1 MYCSNGI
8 LSLCG
13 FLEAPGARS
22 DDIPLSSAPLNLFR
36 MHPSIPEYDS
46 VLHRSFETGEA
57 CLSEDYGV
65 VTYDLNLRSRA
76 PESRIKDPAV
86 IHDVSIHL
94 NELHRRVKDRFS
106 LMHVNVCSSG
116 SSDDIEN
123 YKNAYEKL
131 LSFPNSVLQELGLHS
146 CDKSTF
152 SLANLETETRLLMEK
167 RLKHQEPMRKYAV
180 LEDTSQQLPSFSK
193 LVKDPAYTWPFELDT
208 FQKQAILCLERNQS
222 VFVAA
227 HTSAGKT
234 VVAEYAC
241 AMCRR
246 RGSRVI
252 YTSPIKA
259 LSNQKFHDFRRTFGE
274 NVGLLTGDIKVAT
287 ESTFLVMTTEILYNM
302 LCNAA
307 DAIRDLEVVIMDEVH
322 YLNDAERGHVWE
334 QIMIM
339 LPKHVLLVMLSAT
352 VPNTME
358 FADWLG
364 RIRGSEIH
372 VVATNRR
379 PVPLEHYL
387 FTGLDGQSPEKQ
399 LHLVVDKH
407 SQFNLP
413 GYKQAIVAFNA
424 PKLKKANSEKSGGD
438 TSRAEELAARRGGA
452 VVPGG
457 GGRGGKGGA
466 GASKQHYTGGK
477 ANTPGR
483 WNYTPSPG
491 GLAVHEKRIK
501 NMWLGVVR
509 LLQERELMPAIAFG
523 FSRNSL
529 ETLAENLSSV
539 DLLSKAPSMLLLV
552 TSDEKNE
559 VQQFLRYSIKN
570 RLKGPDKRLPSV
582 LFISDLACRGLA
594 VHHAGMLPLLKETV
608 EMLFQRG
615 LIRLLF
621 ATETFAMGV
630 NMPARCVL
638 FSTLEKYDGRRRRP
652 LNPGEY
658 TQMAGR
664 AGRRGLDA
672 SGTVIIMV
680 EGVGASVASPKL
692 GVPAEATLTSM
703 ILGTPT
709 QLASQFKITYSM
721 ILHLHRTNWLSPQ
734 DIMRRSF
741 MEAPALRR
749 EIERRQWLSRLRA
762 RLTSTTTL
770 IPCAG
775 SSHAT
780 TSSWMSKAAPFAVTS
795 VATGEPVLQVKCPL
809 GQIQCAESMA
819 TYYQKGNLRN
829 RETLPNWLVPAVV
842 VDINKAL
849 VQGQTETQWNLI
861 TWQPPD
867 RVVDASAP
875 RPYQLVS
882 DTFSAKG
889 VGNAAFDVEEV
900 EELEEEEVLCDG
912 EDCWMSPT
920 PFPPQLMPVFIP
932 FWNLITWQPP
942 DRVVDAS
949 APRPYQLVSDT
960 FSAKGV
966 GNAAFDVEEVEEL
979 EEEEVLCDGEDCWM
993 SPTPFPPQL
1002 MPVFIPFSFDDSLG
1016 RLTLLTNQSL
1026 RNLVRVCDQVL
1037 HSKTSRPSTNSS
1049 GTLSD
1054 QLTRAIRRHRQEMAA
1069 AEAGLRLLVGANTSA
1084 ADSALSQLILEVNQ
1098 ELLDLVQPLT
1108 SPHTTPSVVFGL
1120 LPDCPP
1126 ALPLGRA
1133 IKIKLNPDET
1143 TSVFDELWMLGEEL
1157 TTPLLGTSVTQRLAP
1172 VTCPDLVSHFALF
1185 HRTCRRRWAVRRLE
1199 ASLSDDKLHLNAEYI
1214 GRLRVLEELGFIDSA
1229 TERGCLSLKGLVA
1242 CELQQMEV
1250 LLTQLLLDG
1259 SFTQLP
1265 PADIAALLSCF
1276 VFEIRATDTAREEH
1290 TTQQSASSKPQ
1301 SHLVVLDTASS
1312 DTVPT
1317 PSADG
1322 EAAAFESAVVARK
1335 IASVPEHLK
1344 EAVAKMFSF
1353 ASNLEQLQ
1361 RKHGLSD
1368 PTADTRLNCTLVQV
1382 THAWATGHPFS
1393 TLVTLTEMQEGNLV
1407 RGLLRLDE
1415 LLRHICNACH
1425 RLGDQ
1430 ALGLRMN
1437 EARNAIHR
1445 DLVCAPSLYISEEFV
1460 YSTADKSEPT

>member
-1 MYCSNGI
+1 MTFPFRLRRRICFECI
-8 LSLCG
+8 HLSPNMTASFTGALKLVKHVYLRIAVSSPMTSTSAQVHPNRGSRCVVFFIQ
-13 FLEAPGARS
+13 FLS
-22 DDIPLSSAPLNLFR
+22 Q
-36 MHPSIPEYDS
+36 
-46 VLHRSFETGEA
+46 
-57 CLSEDYGV
+57 
-65 VTYDLNLRSRA
+65 
-76 PESRIKDPAV
+76 DPAV
-86 IHDVSIHL
+86 IHDVSMHL
-94 NELHRRVKDRFS
+94 NELRRRVKDRFS
-106 LMHVNVCSSG
+106 LMHMNVCSSG

-123 YKNAYEKL
+123 HKNSYEKL
-131 LSFPNSVLQELGLHS
+131 LSLPNSVLQELGLHS
-146 CDKSTF
+146 IDKSTF

-274 NVGLLTGDIKVAT
+274 DVGLLTGDIKVAT

-387 FTGLDGQSPEKQ
+387 FTGLDGQTPEKQ

-413 GYKQAIVAFNA
+413 GYKQAVVAFNA
-424 PKLKKANSEKSGGD
+424 PKLKKANNEKSGGD
-438 TSRAEELAARRGGA
+438 TSRADELAARRDGA

-466 GASKQHYTGGK
+466 GGSKQHYTGGK
-477 ANTPGR
+477 ASTPGR

-491 GLAVHEKRIK
+491 GLGVHEKRIK

-539 DLLSKAPSMLLLV
+539 DLLSK
-552 TSDEKNE
+552 DEKNE

-582 LFISDLACRGLA
+582 LFITDLACRGLA

-709 QLASQFKITYSM
+709 QLVSQFKITYSM

-780 TSSWMSKAAPFAVTS
+780 TSSWMSKAAPVASAS
-795 VATGEPVLQVKCPL
+795 VPTGEPVLQVKCPL

-819 TYYQKGNLRN
+819 TYYQACCKFRQLNSTASVLLARQAMSDLQRVFCPGRLVFVQVPATSQKGNLRN
-829 RETLPNWLVPAVV
+829 RETLPNWLVPALV

-861 TWQPPD
+861 TWQLPD
-867 RVVDASAP
+867 RVADASAP

-882 DTFSAKG
+882 DTFSTKG
-889 VGNAAFDVEEV
+889 VGNSAFDIEEV
-900 EELEEEEVLCDG
+900 
-912 EDCWMSPT
+912 
-920 PFPPQLMPVFIP
+920 
-932 FWNLITWQPP
+932 
-942 DRVVDAS
+942 
-949 APRPYQLVSDT
+949 
-960 FSAKGV
+960 K
-966 GNAAFDVEEVEEL
+966 EL

-1037 HSKTSRPSTNSS
+1037 HSKTSRPCTNSS

-1098 ELLDLVQPLT
+1098 ELLDLVQPLA
-1108 SPHTTPSVVFGL
+1108 SPDTTPSVVFGL

-1126 ALPLGRA
+1126 ALHLGRA
-1133 IKIKLNPDET
+1133 IKIKLSPDET

-1199 ASLSDDKLHLNAEYI
+1199 ASLSDDKLHLNTEYI

-1276 VFEIRATDTAREEH
+1276 VFEIRASDTAREEH
-1290 TTQQSASSKPQ
+1290 TAQQSASSKPQ

-1312 DTVPT
+1312 DTAPT
-1317 PSADG
+1317 PSAG
-1322 EAAAFESAVVARK
+1322 PEPAVFESAVVARK

-1368 PTADTRLNCTLVQV
+1368 PTTDTRLNCTLVQV

-1430 ALGLRMN
+1430 ALCLRMN

-1460 YSTADKSEPT
+1460 YSTTDKSEST